1 MIEILD
7 FCGTVM
13 VLIAAFTF
21 ATKKASNPKIRIK
34 AFLFFL
40 GSNFV
45 WIPMGIMLEIYWFLL
60 TQIILLGINIKGII
74 VCKKEMK
81 EECVVL

>member
-7 FCGTVM
+7 FCGTIL
-13 VLIAAFTF
+13 VLIAAFIF
-21 ATKKASNPKIRIK
+21 ATKKASKPKIRLI
-34 AFLFFL
+34 AFSFFL
-40 GSNFV
+40 GSNII
-45 WIPMGIMLEIYWFLL
+45 WIPMGIIIGIIPFFIL

-81 EECVVL
+81 K